1 MGWTMYFR
9 SKLRALSD
17 KGEAIGVGLKD
28 LSRVPCEPSPK
39 FAKERTMAL
48 DLLALNDKAL
58 RRMSRFLSDM
68 RSRGVRVLLS
78 APAIDARVFEEGR
91 EDVAALY
98 RRLASMGCE
107 VVSDPADTA
116 YPPGQLFDTTYH
128 LNSIGRTNRTSRLV
142 RDLVNIGL

>member
-1 MGWTMYFR
+1 
-9 SKLRALSD
+9 
-17 KGEAIGVGLKD
+17 
-28 LSRVPCEPSPK
+28 
-39 FAKERTMAL
+39 MAL

-78 APAIDARVFEEGR
+78 APAIDARVFAEGR